1 MSHLL
6 LAIECI
12 GAKGMHC
19 SDHLIA
25 YLKIAI
31 IGEISLDCVQQ
42 ELVTQANQ
50 KAKQMK
56 QYSIHLV
63 QESISTKLR
72 NWETY
77 DHFLN

>member
-1 MSHLL
+1 
-6 LAIECI
+6 
-12 GAKGMHC
+12 MHC
-19 SDHLIA
+19 SDPLIA

-31 IGEISLDCVQQ
+31 IAEISLDCDQQ

-50 KAKQMK
+50 RVKKKK

-72 NWETY
+72 NCETY
-77 DHFLN
+77 DHFLG